1 MTTPLSVNRR
11 RLAAAGALGVLL
23 LAGCGSSGSSST
35 AAGGGAATTSGATA
49 SATGGATATMT
60 GGATATGGSA
70 GASSAADAFVI
81 KDFMFSLLSL
91 TVAPGAVVTVR
102 NEDSTTHTLTDK
114 ADPSVFSTGDIQ
126 GGQSKT
132 FTAPKKAGSY
142 AFICSIHQYMTG
154 TLVVR

>member
-1 MTTPLSVNRR
+1 MV
-11 RLAAAGALGVLL
+11 AVAGALGALL

-35 AAGGGAATTSGATA
+35 AAGGGATTSGATA
-49 SATGGATATMT
+49 TATGGATATMTGGATATMT

-70 GASSAADAFVI
+70 GASSAAATFVI
-81 KDFMFSLLSL
+81 KDFMFGPMSL

-114 ADPSVFSTGDIQ
+114 DDPSIFNTGDIQ

>member
-1 MTTPLSVNRR
+1 M
-11 RLAAAGALGVLL
+11 LAAAGALGVLL
-23 LAGCGSSGSSST
+23 LAGCGSSGSSAT
-35 AAGGGAATTSGATA
+35 NGASAPTTA
-49 SATGGATATMT
+49 SVP
-60 GGATATGGSA
+60 ATATGGSA
-70 GASSAADAFVI
+70 GASSAAATFVI
-81 KDFMFSLLSL
+81 KNFMFGPMSL
-91 TVAPGAVVTVR
+91 TVAPGTVVTVR

-114 ADPSVFSTGDIQ
+114 DDPSVFNTGDIQ

>member
-1 MTTPLSVNRR
+1 MNITGSFNGRG
-11 RLAAAGALGVLL
+11 LAAAGALAVLL

-35 AAGGGAATTSGATA
+35 AAGSGATTSAAT
-49 SATGGATATMT
+49 
-60 GGATATGGSA
+60 ATATGASASA
-70 GASSAADAFVI
+70 GASSAAPTFVI
-81 KDFMFSLLSL
+81 KNFMFGPMSL

-114 ADPSVFSTGDIQ
+114 DDASIFNTGDIQ
-126 GGQSKT
+126 AGQSKT